1 MGIQWKQGIC
11 WSNLKAGT
19 SRYSCRSFQ
28 LRVELPNREGLIK
41 HGMFALPQTFIGIL
55 LALVITGKALSVP
68 ALIGVIML
76 SGIVVNN
83 GIVLVD
89 YINVLRRERGYSRDD
104 AIREA
109 GPVRLRPILMT
120 TMTTILGMLP
130 LAMGLG
136 EGSDAQAPMAIVI
149 IGGLAVSTVITL
161 VFVPVIY
168 TLLDDLGRWLLKAGG
183 RVH

>member
-1 MGIQWKQGIC
+1 M
-11 WSNLKAGT
+11 
-19 SRYSCRSFQ
+19 
-28 LRVELPNREGLIK
+28 
-41 HGMFALPQTFIGIL
+41 
-55 LALVITGKALSVP
+55 
-68 ALIGVIML
+68 
-76 SGIVVNN
+76 VNN